1 MVNGEKKQIYVI
13 TISNILNLQV
23 AKEYQTQSIKY
34 LI

>member
-23 AKEYQTQSIKY
+23 AKEYQTQNIKY